1 MRTSVLIVASLVLHA
16 GGFAFISKKAKQE
29 EKRQTLIAMVD
40 QKKKEEEKKK
50 EPPPKPVEAPKE
62 VLQPK
67 AAIPPPVATP
77 PPPSEPVVNDAPSQA
92 MQAMPDFG
100 LKLGG
105 GGGGGPGGLAVPEGR
120 TTQPAATAKAEPK
133 PAEKVLNKAPPSGT
147 SPDLAAEIAAWKPKP
162 TVRVKPVY
170 PDEARSSEIEG
181 TVTVEAIIDCSGK
194 VTSARVLTGLGH
206 GLDQAAITAIQKT
219 EFEPAP
225 RCAPGFQKAMKVN
238 YAFRLGD

>member
-1 MRTSVLIVASLVLHA
+1 MRTSVLIVASLALHA
-16 GGFAFISKKAKQE
+16 GGFAFISKKAKSVD
-29 EKRQTLIAMVD
+29 KRQTLIAMVE
-40 QKKKEEEKKK
+40 QKKREERR

-62 VLQPK
+62 VLSPK
-67 AAIPPPVATP
+67 AIAPPPAVP

-92 MQAMPDFG
+92 MQALPDFG
-100 LKLGG
+100 LKL
-105 GGGGGPGGLAVPEGR
+105 GGGGGPGGLAVPEGK
-120 TTQPAATAKAEPK
+120 TTQPVASTKVAPK
-133 PAEKVLNKAPPSGT
+133 LAEKVLDKAPPSGV
-147 SPDLAAEIAAWKPKP
+147 SPDLAAEIAAWRPKP

-194 VTSARVLTGLGH
+194 VTSARVLSGVGH

>member
-1 MRTSVLIVASLVLHA
+1 VRTSVLVVASLVLHV
-16 GGFAFISKKAKQE
+16 GGFTFISKKAKQV
-29 EKRQTLIAMVD
+29 EKRQTLIAMVE

-50 EPPPKPVEAPKE
+50 EPPPKPIEAPKE

-67 AAIPPPVATP
+67 AVAPPPVAP
-77 PPPSEPVVNDAPSQA
+77 PPPSEPVVNDAPSKA
-92 MQAMPDFG
+92 MQAMPDYG
-100 LKLGG
+100 LNLGG
-105 GGGGGPGGLAVPEGR
+105 GGGGGTLAVPENKGG
-120 TTQPAATAKAEPK
+120 QPGGTAKTEPK
-133 PAEKVLNKAPPSGT
+133 PAEKVLNTPPPSTG

-162 TVRVKPVY
+162 TARVKPVY

-194 VTSARVLTGLGH
+194 VSSAKVLAGLGH

-225 RCAPGFQKAMKVN
+225 RCVPGFQKAMKIN